1 MKVSFKIAQKYIG
14 QSVLVGI
21 EMLLPELSM
30 VDMLLLA
37 MDTQRSYTLLYAW
50 IRICFFPAMDTDIL
64 LPEIPMVDMLLLAT
78 DMEMYFG

>member
-1 MKVSFKIAQKYIG
+1 
-14 QSVLVGI
+14 
-21 EMLLPELSM
+21 MLLPELSM

-50 IRICFFPAMDTDIL
+50 IRICFFPAMDTDML

-78 DMEMYFG
+78 DMEMFLPELTMVDMLLPAMDTDMF